1 MDVAD
6 FDFPLPKSLIA
17 QRPAPERSGS
27 RLLVLEGDSIRHCRF
42 DAVRGLLGKDDLLV
56 VNDTRVVKARL
67 QARKDSGGRVELLV
81 ERIEAE
87 TQALCQA
94 RASQPL
100 REGRQLA
107 LQRPSAQS
115 PPTVLRR
122 QHSASDGTERRGCE
136 AEETVLVVGR
146 EGEFYRLRFASP
158 VADVLQRFGQL
169 PLPPYIER
177 AADAADE
184 KRYQTVYAAVPGA
197 VAAPTA
203 GLHFDAAL
211 LARLE
216 AQGVAIARVTLH
228 VGAGT
233 FQPLRV
239 ADPRQHRM
247 HAERYSISAETR
259 RALSECRGRV
269 VAVGTT
275 VVRTLEAA
283 AASGCDAGETRLFV
297 LPGFRFRAVDVLIT
311 NFHLPKS
318 TLLMLVSAFAGSER
332 VRRAY
337 REAVEHGYRFF
348 SYGDAMFCE
357 RAHGGQG

>member
-1 MDVAD
+1 MDVSD

-17 QRPAPERSGS
+17 QRPASERSAS
-27 RLLVLEGDSIRHCRF
+27 RLLVLKGDAIRHCRF
-42 DAVRGLLGKDDLLV
+42 DAVCGLLAKGDLLV

-81 ERIEAE
+81 ERIESE

-100 REGRQLA
+100 REGRKLA
-107 LQRPSAQS
+107 LQRPS
-115 PPTVLRR
+115 RGED
-122 QHSASDGTERRGCE
+122 SASDGTERDGCE
-136 AEETVLVVGR
+136 GEETVRVAGR
-146 EGEFYRLRFASP
+146 EGEFYRLRFSSP

-177 AADAADE
+177 AADAADDE
-184 KRYQTVYAAVPGA
+184 RYQTVYAAVPGA

-216 AQGVAIARVTLH
+216 AQGVAVARVTLH

-247 HAERYSISAETR
+247 HAERYSISAQTR

-297 LPGFRFRAVDVLIT
+297 LPGFRFRAVDALIT

-332 VRRAY
+332 VRCAY
-337 REAVEHGYRFF
+337 RAAVEHGYRFF

-357 RAHGGQG
+357 RAHGEQG